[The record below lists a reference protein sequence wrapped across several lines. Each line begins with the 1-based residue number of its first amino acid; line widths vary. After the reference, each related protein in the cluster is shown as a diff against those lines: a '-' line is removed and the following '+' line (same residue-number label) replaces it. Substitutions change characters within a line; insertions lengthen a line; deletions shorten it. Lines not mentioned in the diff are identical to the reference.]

1 MKVLLAAMD
10 ETGVAAAAKL
20 AKQGFQTVFYT
31 PDPYVEK
38 KASEYNPSLHRG
50 MSKQEFIK
58 LCAENKLTV
67 TRQPEK
73 SYQEVWITV
82 NTIKEGRD
90 TLHSAENLVKTVGEK
105 LRQAERLTV
114 SGLTKPGECRHL
126 LNLFTR
132 SSAAD
137 PTETNYVGAVSA
149 TGKLLPAW
157 SSSEKTSPV
166 LEKLGATFFQS
177 PELAEIASLWNI
189 LSEAVEAWTLIEM
202 AILHGHKEL
211 VMNCFTR
218 EAVLYH
224 EHLDAVKAYR
234 MQRDTPLLNNLYTKM
249 RKTVYRAEASV
260 LSQVR
265 EVSRKYRREFRLLV
279 VGCPEMVGERFV
291 DALKGRRVKVSV
303 VDAEDVSPEKLGS
316 FTGFDGVVVAGLR
329 IDMLRE
335 LSKHFSYVWF
345 VPTV

>member
-10 ETGVAAAAKL
+10 ETGIAAAAEL
-20 AKQGFQTVFYT
+20 AKNGFQTVFYT

-38 KASEYNPSLHRG
+38 KATEYSPSLHRG
-50 MSKQEFIK
+50 VSKQEFIK
-58 LCAENKLTV
+58 LCVENKFTV
-67 TRQPEK
+67 TREPEE

-105 LRQAERLTV
+105 LRQVERLTF
-114 SGLTKPGECRHL
+114 SGLTKPGECRQL
-126 LNLFTR
+126 LKLFTR

-137 PTETNYVGAVSA
+137 PTETNYAGALSTA
-149 TGKLLPAW
+149 GKLLPAW

-166 LEKLGATFFQS
+166 LEKLGATFFES
-177 PELAEIASLWNI
+177 PELAEIASLSNL

-202 AILHGHKEL
+202 AVLHGHMEL

-218 EAVLYH
+218 DVVLYQ
-224 EHLDAVKAYR
+224 EHLDAVKAFR
-234 MQRDTPLLNNLYTKM
+234 MHRDTPLLNNLYTKM
-249 RKTVYRAEASV
+249 RKTVYRAEASA

-279 VGCPEMVGERFV
+279 VGCSEMVGQRFV
-291 DALKGRRVKVSV
+291 DALKGRRVRVSV
-303 VDAEDVSPEKLGS
+303 LDSEDVSLEKLGS
-316 FTGFDGVVVAGLR
+316 FTGFDGAVVAGLR
-329 IDMLRE
+329 IDVLRE
-335 LSKHFSYVWF
+335 LSKHFSHVWF
-345 VPTV
+345 VPMV